1 MAFWIKIFFGVCR
14 IVIGGRFSAPGH
26 ERGGSSCSLC
36 SIFCETENL
45 QLQISPLSHLAR
57 TADACRAHYSQ
68 FGSGSLRC
76 GAAAVAWK
84 QRIKI
89 EISAASISAPDLCS
103 SVSPVCS
110 SRALQLLYRYC
121 EMDEL
126 H

>member
-1 MAFWIKIFFGVCR
+1 MVFWIKIFFGVCR

-57 TADACRAHYSQ
+57 TADAARAHYSQ

-103 SVSPVCS
+103 SGSPVCS
-110 SRALQLLYRYC
+110 RVHQFLARYC
-121 EMDEL
+121 DG
-126 H
+126 

>member
-14 IVIGGRFSAPGH
+14 IVIGGRFSAAGH

-57 TADACRAHYSQ
+57 TADAARAHYSQ

-89 EISAASISAPDLCS
+89 EISAASTRVFLHQIYAAQS
-103 SVSPVCS
+103 
-110 SRALQLLYRYC
+110 LQPAVEFLNF
-121 EMDEL
+121 
-126 H
+126 